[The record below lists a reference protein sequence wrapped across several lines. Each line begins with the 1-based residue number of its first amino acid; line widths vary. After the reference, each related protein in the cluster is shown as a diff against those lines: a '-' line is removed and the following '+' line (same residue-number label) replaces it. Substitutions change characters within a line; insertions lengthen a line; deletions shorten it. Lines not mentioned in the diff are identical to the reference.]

1 MDELFDTAVEP
12 GPLAARMRAR
22 NLDEF
27 IGQEHIL
34 GPGRL
39 LRRAIMADQLTSLIL
54 TGPPGCGKTTLAHV
68 IAHTTQSAFF
78 SLNAVLSGLADLRQ
92 VIDKA
97 QELKKLYNRKSIL
110 FVDEVHRW
118 NKSQQDALLP
128 WTENG
133 TIILIGATT
142 ENPYFKVNRALV
154 SRSHIFQLTALTN
167 EDLMKAARQ
176 ALADKERGYG
186 QYDIEISDES
196 LAHLVQFANG
206 DCRSLLNALELAIE
220 TTPTQFPPA
229 KGEKIV
235 IDLSIAEES
244 IQRKAVPYDPNGD
257 DHYDTI
263 SAFIKSV
270 RGSDPDAALY
280 WLAQMLYRGEDP
292 DYIWRRL
299 LILASEDIGLADTHA
314 LTVVNN
320 CIASF
325 ERIGLPEGYYPLAHA
340 TLYLATC
347 EKTNSV
353 MGFFDA
359 LKEVEAASRA
369 DVPNHLRDANRDAA
383 GFGHGQGY
391 KYPHSYDDHWVAQ
404 QYLPLALKGKIFYH
418 PSEEGHEKKIKERVL
433 HRREMQLAEAADF
446 MRENYVAFSVKE
458 KKEWESWQ
466 NSLSKHAATALT
478 WWHRS
483 SLYKTQGLTE
493 LRDQLFKAIAL
504 PAHSCVCIY
513 GDNTGYLIHEALRR
527 FHAGSV
533 YVLSTREQDADA
545 IKFLT
550 HELEPLH
557 RPQIHLAKEYEK
569 IPHSPDYYEGVILYR
584 PSEDPKIL
592 FDHVQQQLGPDSLL
606 AVVLP
611 AQIVSL
617 ARVFH
622 QLLNDGYRDL
632 LTKAEQQL
640 NQTLWD
646 EAWKIVLE
654 EHDFEI
660 ERLDISMEEEIDIAD
675 QQIQRWFSAQAPLG
689 KALRD
694 LADGNEVQAIESKLM
709 QHRGA
714 VMWPRHYCVLIC
726 KRKEKNS

>member
-27 IGQEHIL
+27 IGQGHIL

-78 SLNAVLSGLADLRQ
+78 SLNAVLSGLADLRR
-92 VIDKA
+92 VIDQA

-167 EDLMKAARQ
+167 EDLAKAARQ

-186 QYDIEISDES
+186 QYDIEISDEA

-206 DCRSLLNALELAIE
+206 DCRSLLNALELAVE
-220 TTPTQFPPA
+220 TTPPKFPPA

-244 IQRKAVPYDPNGD
+244 IQRKAVPYDPSGD

-314 LTVVNN
+314 LTVVHH

-404 QYLPLALKGKIFYH
+404 QYLPPALKGKIFYH
-418 PSEEGHEKKIKERVL
+418 PSEEGHEKEIRERVL
-433 HRREMQLAEAADF
+433 RRREMQLAEAADF
-446 MRENYVAFSVKE
+446 MRENYVALSGHTAVAQ
-458 KKEWESWQ
+458 SWWRRSSLHPTR
-466 NSLSKHAATALT
+466 SLSK
-478 WWHRS
+478 
-483 SLYKTQGLTE
+483 
-493 LRDQLFKAIAL
+493 LREQLFDAL
-504 PAHSCVCIY
+504 ALGAHSCVCID
-513 GDNTGYLIHEALRR
+513 GDATGYLISEALRR
-527 FHAGSV
+527 FPAGRV
-533 YVLSTREQDADA
+533 FAIVRDEQDKQA
-545 IKFLT
+545 IEFLVR
-550 HELEPLH
+550 ELEPLH
-557 RPQIHLAKEYEK
+557 QPQIHLAGAYEK
-569 IPHSPDYYEGVILYR
+569 IPQSPDVYEGVILYR
-584 PSEDPKIL
+584 PADNPWDL
-592 FDHVQQQLGPDSLL
+592 FPRVRPQLGPCSVL

-611 AQIVSL
+611 ARIVSL
-617 ARVFH
+617 AEVFA
-622 QLLNDGYRDL
+622 QCLDERQQALL
-632 LTKAEQQL
+632 KQAEAQL
-640 NQTLWD
+640 NQTLW
-646 EAWKIVLE
+646 EQEWRAVLRQ
-654 EHDFEI
+654 HDFHV
-660 ERLDISMEEEIDIAD
+660 RAVDVAMEEKVELSKE
-675 QQIQRWFSAQAPLG
+675 QIRRWFSREAPLG
-689 KALRD
+689 KALTN
-694 LADGNEVQAIESKLM
+694 LAEENAIRAVEARLT

-714 VMWPRHYCVLIC
+714 VMWPRHYCIFIC
-726 KRKEKNS
+726 RRKGEKNDS

>member
-1 MDELFDTAVEP
+1 MNELFDTIIEP
-12 GPLAARMRAR
+12 GPLAARMRPR

-27 IGQEHIL
+27 IGQAHIL
-34 GPGRL
+34 GSGRL
-39 LRRAIMADQLTSLIL
+39 LRRAIMADQFTSLIF

-68 IAHTTQSAFF
+68 IACTTQSEFF

-92 VIDKA
+92 VVDRA
-97 QELKKLYNRKSIL
+97 QELKKLYHQKSIL

-167 EDLMKAARQ
+167 EDLMKAAQ
-176 ALADKERGYG
+176 QTLADKERGYG
-186 QYDIEISDES
+186 QYDIEISDEA

-206 DCRSLLNALELAIE
+206 DCRSLLNALELAVE
-220 TTPTQFPPA
+220 TTPSKFPPD
-229 KGEKIV
+229 KGEKII

-244 IQRKAVPYDPNGD
+244 IQRKAVPYDPDGD

-299 LILASEDIGLADTHA
+299 LILASEDIGLADRYA

-353 MGFFDA
+353 MGFFEA
-359 LKEVEAASRA
+359 LKEVKAASRA
-369 DVPNHLRDANRDAA
+369 DVPDHLRDANRDAE
-383 GFGHGQGY
+383 GFAHGREY

-404 QYLPLALKGKIFYH
+404 QYLPLTLKGKIFYQ
-418 PSEEGHEKKIKERVL
+418 PSKEGHEKEIRERVL
-433 HRREMQLAEAADF
+433 YRREIQQTEGADF
-446 MRENYVAFSVKE
+446 IPENQVAFSTKE
-458 KKEWESWQ
+458 KREGESRQ
-466 NSLSKHAATALT
+466 SLPIKHVDASLT
-478 WWHRS
+478 WQPYS
-483 SLYKTQGLTE
+483 SLYKTRGLTK
-493 LRDQLFKAIAL
+493 LRDKLFKALAL
-504 PAHSCVCIY
+504 PEHSCVCIY
-513 GDNTGYLIHEALRR
+513 GDNTGYLIHEAVRR
-527 FHAGSV
+527 FHAGTV
-533 YVLSTREQDADA
+533 YVLATRKQDATA

-557 RPQIHLAKEYEK
+557 QPQIHLGKEYEK
-569 IPHSPDYYEGVILYR
+569 IPNSPDYYEGVILYR
-584 PSEDPKIL
+584 PAENPKIL
-592 FDHVQQQLGPDSLL
+592 FTHVQQQLGPDSLL

-617 ARVFH
+617 ACVFH
-622 QLLNDGYRDL
+622 QLLNDEQRNL
-632 LTKAEQQL
+632 LKKAEGQL

-646 EAWKIVLE
+646 EAWRVVLE
-654 EHDFEI
+654 EHDFGI
-660 ERLDISMEEEIDIAD
+660 ERLDISIEEETDITRE
-675 QQIQRWFSAQAPLG
+675 QIRHWFSARAPLG
-689 KALRD
+689 KILRSLTGGD
-694 LADGNEVQAIESKLM
+694 KIQEIESKLI
-709 QHRGA
+709 QDYRS
-714 VMWPRHYCVLIC
+714 VNWPRHYCIFIC
-726 KRKEKNS
+726 RRRKK

>member
-27 IGQEHIL
+27 IGQGHIL

-186 QYDIEISDES
+186 QYDIEISDEA

-206 DCRSLLNALELAIE
+206 DCRSLLNALELAVE

-244 IQRKAVPYDPNGD
+244 IQRKAVPYDPSGD

-325 ERIGLPEGYYPLAHA
+325 ERIGLPEGYYPLSHA

-369 DVPNHLRDANRDAA
+369 VVPNHLRDANRDAA
-383 GFGHGQGY
+383 GFGHGRGY

-418 PSEEGHEKKIKERVL
+418 PSDAGYEKEIKERVL
-433 HRREMQLAEAADF
+433 RRREMQLAEEADF
-446 MRENYVAFSVKE
+446 IHENYTAFS
-458 KKEWESWQ
+458 
-466 NSLSKHAATALT
+466 AAMT
-478 WWHRS
+478 WWQRS
-483 SLYKTQGLTE
+483 SLSAARGLTE
-493 LRDQLFKAIAL
+493 LRDQLFEAMAL

-513 GDNTGYLIHEALRR
+513 GDHTGYLIHEAVRR
-527 FHAGSV
+527 FQAGGV
-533 YVLSTREQDADA
+533 YVLAAKEQNADA
-545 IKFLT
+545 VKFLT
-550 HELEPLH
+550 REIDPLH
-557 RPQIHLAKEYEK
+557 QPQIHLAKEYER
-569 IPHSPDYYEGVILYR
+569 IPHSPSCYEGVILYR

-592 FDHVQQQLGPDSLL
+592 LARVREQLRVDSVL

-617 ARVFH
+617 ANVF
-622 QLLNDGYRDL
+622 QALLNDEQKAL
-632 LTKAEQQL
+632 LKKAEDQL
-640 NQTLWD
+640 NQILWD
-646 EAWKIVLE
+646 EAWTAVLE
-654 EHDFEI
+654 EYDFETK
-660 ERLDISMEEEIDIAD
+660 RLHISVEEEIDIAD
-675 QQIQRWFSAQAPLG
+675 QQIQRWFSPEAPLG
-689 KALRD
+689 KALHD
-694 LADGNEVQAIESKLM
+694 LADDNEVQAIESKLM